1 MNIKRLTAIALTA
14 VLLCGCTEIDY
25 SDYSGTASG
34 TTTSSATDNVS
45 SVPPADITT
54 EYMTEKYENTSA
66 SYSYSLEAEKLPD
79 TELISDNKKYSGDG
93 YITLGAYAEVKFD
106 IEVPS
111 AQFYNIAVSAFSK
124 EGGSISLTV
133 DANGQTNSENGVYKR
148 PKGDLYGAYNI
159 IQGDVFETVSLCPVY
174 LKKGKHSITLQTVK
188 NSVSLDKITVKNTV
202 RINDSR
208 YTDVSGLISGKDFDT
223 DRVELMQYF
232 KDIYGKKTLTAQS
245 VTPNTNAEIEAIA
258 EVTGR
263 LPAIRASDLRYYT
276 SAGATLSGVDNTD
289 ISLAKKWAESGGI
302 VSYTWY
308 WYAPVGKATFYID
321 ECDFDIDSAISD
333 KEDLAVLNS
342 ESLSI
347 MLSEEK
353 ISEECYALLSDMDAV
368 ARQLA
373 VLKDSGVTVLFRPL
387 PTDSSGWYWWEKD
400 SETYKWL
407 WQTMF
412 RRFDEL
418 HGLSNLIWVYTADID
433 PVMYPGDDYVDIVG
447 CDVYDNTDTA
457 HAGAM
462 LATDSLTLNKKMLA
476 LTECAKA
483 PDPDIMAR
491 DNVMWLWTAPWNGR
505 YLINEKG
512 ELTGDYI
519 SVNEL
524 RKLYNHELTITK
536 DEIEY

>member
-1 MNIKRLTAIALTA
+1 MAIKRLTAIALIA
-14 VLLCGCTEIDY
+14 ALLCGCTEIDY
-25 SDYSGTASG
+25 SQNGNQQSNSEASV
-34 TTTSSATDNVS
+34 TNSTN
-45 SVPPADITT
+45 SVPSADITT

-66 SYSYSLEAEKLPD
+66 SYSYSLEAESLSD

-93 YITLGAYAEVKFD
+93 YITLSAYTAVSFD

-111 AQFYNIAVSAFSK
+111 AQFYNIALSAFSK
-124 EGGSISLTV
+124 EGGSISLTI
-133 DANGQTNSENGVYKR
+133 DANGQTYSENGVYKR
-148 PKGDLYGAYNI
+148 PKGDLYGAYNVV
-159 IQGDVFETVSLCPVY
+159 QSDVFETVTLCPVY
-174 LKKGKHSITLQTVK
+174 LKKGKHTISLQTVK
-188 NSVSLDKITVKNTV
+188 NSVSIDKITVRNTV

-208 YTDVSGLISGKDFDT
+208 YTDASALISGKDFDT
-223 DRVELMQYF
+223 DRVELMQYL
-232 KDIYGKKTLTAQS
+232 KGIYGKKTLTAQT

-258 EVTGR
+258 DVTGR
-263 LPAIRASDLRYYT
+263 FPAIRASDLRYYT
-276 SAGATLSGVDNTD
+276 AAGTEISDTDNTD
-289 ISLAKKWAESGGI
+289 ISLAKKWAENGGI

-308 WYAPVGKATFYID
+308 WYAPIGKASFYLD
-321 ECDFDIDSAISD
+321 ECTFDIGSALSD
-333 KEDLAVLNS
+333 KEDLAIMNS
-342 ESLSI
+342 ESLTI
-347 MLSEEK
+347 MLEAET
-353 ISEECYALLSDMDAV
+353 ISEECYALLSDMDSI
-368 ARQLA
+368 ARQLTA
-373 VLKDSGVTVLFRPL
+373 LKESGVTVLFRPL

-400 SETYKWL
+400 NETYKWL

-433 PVMYPGDDYVDIVG
+433 PQMYPGDDYVDIVG
-447 CDVYDNTDTA
+447 CDVYDNTNTA

-462 LATDSLTLNKKMLA
+462 LATDSLSLNSKMLA

-491 DNVMWLWTAPWNGR
+491 DNVMWLWTAPWNGS

-524 RKLYNHELTITK
+524 RKLYNHELTVTK

>member
-1 MNIKRLTAIALTA
+1 MNIKRLTALALSA

-25 SDYSGTASG
+25 SDYSSTVNGTTAS
-34 TTTSSATDNVS
+34 STDNVS

-111 AQFYNIAVSAFSK
+111 AQFYNIAISAFSK
-124 EGGSISLTV
+124 EGGSVSLTV

-159 IQGDVFETVSLCPVY
+159 IQGDEFETVSLCPVY

-258 EVTGR
+258 KATGR
-263 LPAIRASDLRYYT
+263 SPAIRASDLRYYT
-276 SAGATLSGVDNTD
+276 SAGASLSGVDNTD

-308 WYAPVGKATFYID
+308 WYAPVGKATFYLD

-333 KEDLAVLNS
+333 KEDIAILNS

-353 ISEECYALLSDMDAV
+353 ISEECYALLSDMDSV

-373 VLKDSGVTVLFRPL
+373 LLKDSGVTVLFRPL

-418 HGLSNLIWVYTADID
+418 HGLSNLIWIYTADID
-433 PVMYPGDDYVDIVG
+433 PEM
-447 CDVYDNTDTA
+447 
-457 HAGAM
+457 
-462 LATDSLTLNKKMLA
+462 
-476 LTECAKA
+476 
-483 PDPDIMAR
+483 
-491 DNVMWLWTAPWNGR
+491 
-505 YLINEKG
+505 
-512 ELTGDYI
+512 
-519 SVNEL
+519 
-524 RKLYNHELTITK
+524 
-536 DEIEY
+536 